1 MNQGSSISQVFG
13 FVLNDG
19 FGSWEGQAVH
29 ASTQSS
35 CWAFQAFC
43 MVVKHRKLALL

>member
-1 MNQGSSISQVFG
+1 MKQGSSISQVSG

-19 FGSWEGQAVH
+19 FGFWEGKAMH
-29 ASTQSS
+29 ANTQFS

-43 MVVKHRKLALL
+43 VVFKHRKLALL